1 MNNKNVHHRDTESQ
15 RNFKKNRGFGF
26 SVPLWWI
33 LSLVMHRT
41 ISHPNL
47 LFGTCRCLRNRVR
60 NRARPA
66 RRRMPEEIAR
76 GYVPAPA
83 APYFEFPPPLS
94 IRKCAGTSIVVSR
107 SNGGF
112 FPVASSVSTRF
123 DFSHHS
129 AMSRSLGSPPCSGD
143 DVIPYWLML

>member
-1 MNNKNVHHRDTESQ
+1 MASIFIICEQQERSPQRHRVTEKFQ
-15 RNFKKNRGFGF
+15 KNRGFGF

-94 IRKCAGTSIVVSR
+94 IRKSALGLQSWSR
-107 SNGGF
+107 ARMADS
-112 FPVASSVSTRF
+112 FPSPAAFPRALI
-123 DFSHHS
+123 S
-129 AMSRSLGSPPCSGD
+129 ATIRQ
-143 DVIPYWLML
+143 